1 MISTVNLP
9 ADALLPRSVGNAPVA
24 FSAAP
29 GGIGL
34 AYAGRVNKGIKGASR
49 PGLLGLGR
57 AIRNPSQKYI
67 PAGKGG
73 GKNPVPDGERPNGS
87 SGGFDI

>member
-1 MISTVNLP
+1 MHPCLF
-9 ADALLPRSVGNAPVA
+9 R
-24 FSAAP
+24 AAP

-57 AIRNPSQKYI
+57 AIRNPRQSIYL
-67 PAGKGG
+67 
-73 GKNPVPDGERPNGS
+73 PVKAEARTPSRRKLDP
-87 SGGFDI
+87 